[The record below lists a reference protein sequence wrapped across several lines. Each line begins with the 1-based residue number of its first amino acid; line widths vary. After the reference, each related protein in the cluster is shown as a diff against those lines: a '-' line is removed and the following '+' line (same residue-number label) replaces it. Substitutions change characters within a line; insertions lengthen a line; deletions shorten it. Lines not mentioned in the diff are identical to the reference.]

1 MTTLTVRPIDLNHEA
16 PALAKLCWDYRDLLM
31 TRTVHVPDIMERYYS
46 QSDYAALI
54 EQLPDIHARPKG
66 DILVADLDGTPV
78 GCAMYYLHGT
88 GSCEIKR
95 IFVDQSARGYGAGE
109 KLVRTAMTRAKSD
122 GHDHMVLD
130 TVHTLTEAIALYQ
143 RVGFVPAKPFYEP
156 DPAYIDTLRFFDI
169 QL

>member
-1 MTTLTVRPIDLNHEA
+1 
-16 PALAKLCWDYRDLLM
+16 
-31 TRTVHVPDIMERYYS
+31 
-46 QSDYAALI
+46 
-54 EQLPDIHARPKG
+54 
-66 DILVADLDGTPV
+66 
-78 GCAMYYLHGT
+78 
-88 GSCEIKR
+88 
-95 IFVDQSARGYGAGE
+95 
-109 KLVRTAMTRAKSD
+109 MTRAKPD

>member
-54 EQLPDIHARPKG
+54 EQLPAIHARPKG

-95 IFVDQSARGYGAGE
+95 IFVDQSARGVRRWRKTGAHCDDAR
-109 KLVRTAMTRAKSD
+109 KTRWPRSHGS
-122 GHDHMVLD
+122 GHSAHIDRGNRAVSTRRICAGKTVLRARSGL
-130 TVHTLTEAIALYQ
+130 HRHA
-143 RVGFVPAKPFYEP
+143 
-156 DPAYIDTLRFFDI
+156 
-169 QL
+169 